1 MIPVV
6 FNQFDAAVHALREK
20 WVNAS
25 QWTGV
30 YSSFP
35 EGVVNMEELNLS
47 VDSDVIVFL
56 EYSENEYRIDGYL
69 HSDLFCEKGFSY
81 RNVLLAGTPSIWTPN
96 RLNIEVYEIVQGHTI
111 ELGAIRIFRDG
122 LQGII
127 TVICRES
134 KSCLIT
140 DTLRLTPTPYIIE
153 EELEFLCLKP
163 VADGDLSESYC
174 RHE

>member
-1 MIPVV
+1 MIKRIKAISKCCAAILPGPKAAVV
-6 FNQFDAAVHALREK
+6 TISGIVTIISGIITILVAFNQFDAPVHALREK

-81 RNVLLAGTPSIWTPN
+81 RNVLFS
-96 RLNIEVYEIVQGHTI
+96 
-111 ELGAIRIFRDG
+111 
-122 LQGII
+122 
-127 TVICRES
+127 
-134 KSCLIT
+134 
-140 DTLRLTPTPYIIE
+140 
-153 EELEFLCLKP
+153 
-163 VADGDLSESYC
+163 
-174 RHE
+174 RHS